1 MSAAQ
6 LTLTDI
12 EFSHPGMGTP
22 LFENLTVQFPAG
34 TWTGIVGANGSGK
47 TTLLQIATGALTPA
61 HGAVHT
67 QGPALYVAQ
76 RTDDAPPLFDDFI
89 WAPDAAALKSRL
101 RIGDDWPERWDTLS
115 HGERKR
121 AQIATALWREPALL
135 ALDEPTNHIDAD
147 ARALLTGVLKNF
159 RGVGILVS
167 HDREL
172 LDELCTRCLMLEPPR
187 ATLRPGNITAALA
200 QQEIDGQTAQSES
213 DALKRAASRLRA
225 EAQRRHVVAQQQ
237 AAAARGSHQ
246 KKPIKNDPDGRGMRN
261 LAKLTGKDAVANR
274 LAGQMKTRAARVEKE
289 RASIQV
295 TKRYETGIRVDGASF
310 SSRDFLLRLP
320 AGALPLGAPE
330 GRATPP
336 AEPLPRTAAITAQ
349 PEISPRPG
357 ADASPRLGA
366 GASPCLGSDASPRPG
381 TGASPHLDA
390 DASPHLGTGA
400 SPHLGVGV
408 SPRPGAGASPCPGGQ
423 TRQRRLHFPDL
434 AIGGADRIALTGA
447 NGTGKSTLIR
457 HILANLRLPAEKL
470 VCVPQEISAADSRAL
485 LGQIKKLPND
495 ERGRIMTTISRL
507 GSRPAR
513 LLESAQPSPGEVR
526 KLLLALGIVR
536 GPHLIVM
543 DEPTNHMDLPSIL
556 CLEEALADCP
566 CALLLVSHDRAF
578 LEKTTRTRWHL
589 DARPDG
595 DAELKKE

>member
-1 MSAAQ
+1 MPVSQVSQ

-12 EFSHPGMGTP
+12 EFAYPGMGTP

-47 TTLLQIATGALTPA
+47 TTLLQVATGALPPA
-61 HGAVHT
+61 HGGVHA

-76 RTDDAPPLFDDFI
+76 RTDDAPPLLADFI

-121 AQIATALWREPALL
+121 VQIATALWLEPAIL

-159 RGVGILVS
+159 RGAGLLVS

-200 QQEIDGQTAQSES
+200 QQEIDEQTAQSES

-225 EAQRRHVVAQQQ
+225 EAQRRHVIAQQKT
-237 AAAARGSHQ
+237 AAARGSHQ
-246 KKPIKNDPDGRGMRN
+246 KKPSKNDPDGRTMRG

-274 LAGQMKTRAARVEKE
+274 LARQMKTRAARVEKE

-295 TKRYETGIRVDGASF
+295 TKHYETGIRVDGASF
-310 SSRDFLLRLP
+310 SPRDFLLRLP
-320 AGALPLGAPE
+320 AGTLPLGA
-330 GRATPP
+330 
-336 AEPLPRTAAITAQ
+336 
-349 PEISPRPG
+349 
-357 ADASPRLGA
+357 
-366 GASPCLGSDASPRPG
+366 SDEHGHQR
-381 TGASPHLDA
+381 HL
-390 DASPHLGTGA
+390 
-400 SPHLGVGV
+400 
-408 SPRPGAGASPCPGGQ
+408 R
-423 TRQRRLHFPDL
+423 FPDL

-457 HILANLRLPAEKL
+457 HILANLRLPVEKL

-543 DEPTNHMDLPSIL
+543 DEPTNHMDLPGIL

-566 CALLLVSHDRAF
+566 CALLLVSHDRVF

-595 DAELKKE
+595 DTELCYITPWQTGATHFQRTALDK